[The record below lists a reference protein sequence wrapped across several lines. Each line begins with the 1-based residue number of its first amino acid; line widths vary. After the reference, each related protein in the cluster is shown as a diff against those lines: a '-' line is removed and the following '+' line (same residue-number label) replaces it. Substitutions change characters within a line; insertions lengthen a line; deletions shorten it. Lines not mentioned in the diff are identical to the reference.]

1 MDIEKQM
8 KMLGNM
14 NPKILKDMRKQ
25 MMGGKSSG
33 VDMSGLVSNV
43 IGGVNQKI
51 KKWFKKN
58 MKKIVIIIVVVLT
71 LIIGTKIMLSE
82 EKGLYLVTD
91 SFGEQYNTND
101 YKIDGQCVKFKRNKK
116 KREITVCGNFKIVK
130 QQTK

>member
-71 LIIGTKIMLSE
+71 LIIGTKLC
-82 EKGLYLVTD
+82 YL
-91 SFGEQYNTND
+91 
-101 YKIDGQCVKFKRNKK
+101 KK
-116 KREITVCGNFKIVK
+116 KVYIW
-130 QQTK
+130 